1 MTDSDYLSKI
11 NAGINILII
20 ELGCIIG
27 LLFAIR

>member
-11 NAGINILII
+11 NAGITVLII

-27 LLFAIR
+27 MLFAIR